1 MGNSKDSITK
11 ENEECKD
18 DVPDMLKRLK
28 SQRSRTRTISRS
40 VYTDTLGNPVSN
52 DVIKDLNQFQ
62 SGKRTGTID
71 VWWLYDDG
79 GLTLLLPYILTTRQQ
94 YSGCQLRV
102 SPWPTGRTTWTERPG
117 TWRRCWPSSGLNSV
131 L

>member
-1 MGNSKDSITK
+1 MATSISVLIADDKNSITEEDANSTSTDSKDSK

-18 DVPDMLKRLK
+18 DVPNMMKRLK

-62 SGKRTGTID
+62 
-71 VWWLYDDG
+71 V
-79 GLTLLLPYILTTRQQ
+79 
-94 YSGCQLRV
+94 
-102 SPWPTGRTTWTERPG
+102 
-117 TWRRCWPSSGLNSV
+117 
-131 L
+131 